1 MPSNAP
7 QSLAKGFR
15 ATLPLALG
23 CMPFGLAYGA
33 VARQS
38 MAGWQVQLMS
48 LTVFAG
54 TAQFIGASMLAQGI
68 SHLPVLLTGL
78 LLNLRLVLMSA
89 ALAPH
94 LRKAPPWLH
103 PLVAQMLTD
112 ESFAVTISAYDGDG
126 SAKGD
131 PLFAIGSGLAMYALW
146 QLATLAGSLLG
157 ATIPGG
163 YGLEYAL
170 AASIICLLFLLVRK
184 RRMAVVAALA
194 AALAIVLK
202 PLVSATWSVM
212 VGTLLAA
219 TMGVLWRPR

>member
-1 MPSNAP
+1 LNAP
-7 QSLAKGFR
+7 QRLSKGFR

-23 CMPFGLAYGA
+23 CTPFGLAYGA
-33 VARQS
+33 VAHQS

-54 TAQFIGASMLAQGI
+54 TAQFIGATMLAQGI
-68 SHLPVLLTGL
+68 SYLPILITGL

-94 LRKAPPWLH
+94 LRRAPRLLH
-103 PLVAQMLTD
+103 PLIAQMLTD
-112 ESFAVTISAYDGDG
+112 ESFAITINAYDC
-126 SAKGD
+126 SPEGD
-131 PLFAIGSGLAMYALW
+131 PLFAIGSGLAMYVLW
-146 QLATLAGSLLG
+146 QLATAAGVLLG
-157 ATIPGG
+157 ATIPAG

-170 AASIICLLFLLVRK
+170 SASIVCLLFLLVRT
-184 RRMAVVAALA
+184 RRMAAVAALG
-194 AALAIVLK
+194 ALLSILLQ

-219 TMGVLWRPR
+219 TWGVL

>member
-7 QSLAKGFR
+7 QRLAVGFR

-33 VARQS
+33 VAHQS

-54 TAQFIGASMLAQGI
+54 TAQFIGASMLAQGMGY
-68 SHLPVLLTGL
+68 LPILLTGL

-94 LRKAPPWLH
+94 LRSAPRRLH

-112 ESFAVTISAYDGDG
+112 ESFAITINAYDGA
-126 SAKGD
+126 SEGD
-131 PLFAIGSGLAMYALW
+131 PLFAIGSGLAMYSLW
-146 QLATLAGSLLG
+146 QLATFIGVLLG
-157 ATIPGG
+157 ATLPAG

-170 AASIICLLFLLVRK
+170 AASILCLLFLLVRT
-184 RRMAVVAALA
+184 RRMAWVASLA
-194 AALAIVLK
+194 AVLAIVLQ
-202 PLVSATWSVM
+202 PLVSATWSIM
-212 VGTLLAA
+212 AGTLLAA
-219 TMGVLWRPR
+219 TLGVLWKPR

>member
-1 MPSNAP
+1 MPS
-7 QSLAKGFR
+7 STVRRLAIGFR

-33 VARQS
+33 VAHQS

-54 TAQFIGASMLAQGI
+54 TAQFIGASMLAQGV
-68 SHLPVLLTGL
+68 SHLPILLTGL

-89 ALAPH
+89 ALAPY
-94 LRKAPPWLH
+94 LRRAPRWLH

-112 ESFAVTISAYDGDG
+112 ESFAVTINAYDG
-126 SAKGD
+126 SSEGD
-131 PLFAIGSGLAMYALW
+131 PLFAIGSGLAMYGLW
-146 QLATLAGSLLG
+146 QAATLAGVLLG
-157 ATIPGG
+157 ATIPAGF
-163 YGLEYAL
+163 GLEYAL
-170 AASIICLLFLLVRK
+170 AASIVCLLFLLVRT
-184 RRMAVVAALA
+184 RRMALVAALA
-194 AALAIVLK
+194 AMLAIILQ

-219 TMGVLWRPR
+219 TLGVLWKSR